1 MVETAAIAAQVEN
14 TLKYYI
20 ALTGT
25 RKASTY
31 DQ

>member
-1 MVETAAIAAQVEN
+1 MAAAEAIAAQLEN

-25 RKASTY
+25 GKASTY